1 MNSFISIDGLGS
13 LNETINE
20 FAGVFDMVEE
30 QVNGITS
37 NMGNI
42 DKQIADV
49 KISSFY
55 DIIENN
61 VKVYI

>member
-1 MNSFISIDGLGS
+1 MNSFISIDGLGN

-20 FAGVFDMVEE
+20 FAGVFDMVED
-30 QVNGITS
+30 QVNAITV
-37 NMGNI
+37 NMGDI

>member
-1 MNSFISIDGLGS
+1 MNSFISIDGLGN

-30 QVNGITS
+30 QVNGITG
-37 NMGNI
+37 NMGDI

>member
-1 MNSFISIDGLGS
+1 MNSFISINGLGS

-20 FAGVFDMVEE
+20 FADVFDMVED

-37 NMGNI
+37 NMGDI
-42 DKQIADV
+42 DKQIALIN
-49 KISSFY
+49 ISSFY

>member
-1 MNSFISIDGLGS
+1 MNSFISIDGLGN

>member
-1 MNSFISIDGLGS
+1 MNSFISIDGLGN

-30 QVNGITS
+30 QVNGITG
-37 NMGNI
+37 NMGDI
-42 DKQIADV
+42 DKQIASIN
-49 KISSFY
+49 ISSFY